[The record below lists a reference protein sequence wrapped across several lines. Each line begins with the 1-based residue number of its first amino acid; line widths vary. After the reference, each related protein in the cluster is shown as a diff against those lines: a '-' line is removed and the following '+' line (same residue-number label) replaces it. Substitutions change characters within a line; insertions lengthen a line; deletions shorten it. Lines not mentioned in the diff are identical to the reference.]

1 MVVSDL
7 EGKCGV
13 VIGTMKQRLTMI
25 ADSGNVGPLNGGLG
39 DQGIDYVSVVLRE
52 LSVEPADVVDV
63 L

>member
-1 MVVSDL
+1 
-7 EGKCGV
+7 
-13 VIGTMKQRLTMI
+13 MI
-25 ADSGNVGPLNGGLG
+25 ADSGNVGPFNGGLG